1 MTKEQLLGKMNEL
14 EAIFARSREL
24 MCEIMEA
31 VSKDDSSVSPFSL
44 VPQEITGM
52 SVKEF
57 MFKYSTNSLVTV
69 RAINCLRAEGCN
81 TVEDITRLTA
91 REILRMRNS
100 GRHTLSCIVG
110 ALNRVGLKLTA

>member
-31 VSKDDSSVSPFSL
+31 VSKDDSSASPFSL
-44 VPQEITGM
+44 VPPEIAGM
-52 SVKEF
+52 NVNGF

-69 RAINCLRAEGCN
+69 RAINCLRAAGCE
-81 TVEDITRLTA
+81 TVEDIIRLTA
-91 REILRMRNS
+91 REILCQRNS

-110 ALNRVGLKLTA
+110 ALNRVGLKLAA